1 MKKYKEEFI
10 KFCLKHNVLKFGQFT
25 LKSGRI
31 SPYFF
36 NAGSFNSGL
45 ALAELGRFYAQAIV
59 SSDIAYDS
67 LYGPAYKG
75 IPLVCATVIALAE
88 QHNQDRPYTFN
99 RKEAKDHGEG
109 GNLVGSPLQ
118 GRILLVD
125 DVITR
130 GTAIRESLAIIEHYK
145 ATLAGIVVTLD
156 RQERGQHA
164 LSTIQE
170 IQQEYGVPVYSIICR
185 DDLLTYLAKDAGNQA
200 LIDQILG
207 YKEQYG
213 A

>member
-1 MKKYKEEFI
+1 VEKYKEEFI
-10 KFCLKHNVLKFGQFT
+10 EFCLKHSALKFGQFT

-36 NAGSFNSGL
+36 NAGCFNSGL
-45 ALAELGRFYAQAIV
+45 ALAKLGRFYAQAIV
-59 SSDIAYDS
+59 SANIAYDN

-88 QHNQDRPYTFN
+88 QHYQDRPYTFN
-99 RKEAKDHGEG
+99 RKEAKNHGEG

-145 ATLAGIVVTLD
+145 ASLAGIVVTLD
-156 RQERGQHA
+156 RQERGQNT

-170 IQQEYGVPVYSIICR
+170 IEQEYGVPVYSIICC
-185 DDLLTYLAKDAGNQA
+185 DDLLTYLEKDPANQP
-200 LIDQILG
+200 LVDQILN
-207 YKEQYG
+207 YRKQYG